1 MRAET
6 TPPQR
11 AYLVRC
17 WCEQHSATVGE
28 SSWRFSVE
36 EIVPQRRRRGFGSL
50 DALIAFLRAEL
61 ADRTKENEMEAPML

>member
-17 WCEQHSATVGE
+17 WCEQPSAYVGE
-28 SSWRFSVE
+28 SFWRFSVE

-61 ADRTKENEMEAPML
+61 AGSTKDDDMEAPMS